1 MFHIFFGGWGIKY
14 TVYSLKQQQ
23 NVDESVSTT
32 GLFVFKHECLSSS
45 LYKTLD
51 NSMYFSFLSFVSF
64 ERKMKAMQ
72 QFQ

>member
-23 NVDESVSTT
+23 NVDESVSTM
-32 GLFVFKHECLSSS
+32 GLECLSSS